1 VQIDEAEKLI
11 LDFKEKIEFYR
22 SKMQDLVSSCCSQ
35 PPPPPSYLFLVFFS
49 LIPNFCQYLMHEIK
63 YVMKIPSLKKR
74 VFQTWPD
81 AH

>member
-35 PPPPPSYLFLVFFS
+35 PPPFLFVFGF
-49 LIPNFCQYLMHEIK
+49 LFIDTQLLPIF
-63 YVMKIPSLKKR
+63 
-74 VFQTWPD
+74 D
-81 AH
+81 A

>member
-35 PPPPPSYLFLVFFS
+35 PPPPPFLFVFGF
-49 LIPNFCQYLMHEIK
+49 LFIDTQLLPIF
-63 YVMKIPSLKKR
+63 
-74 VFQTWPD
+74 D
-81 AH
+81 A